1 MNGPS
6 AADAK
11 RADLA
16 ATAGALGVGVGL
28 GMAIGVQPGW
38 LATLAIVVGGVVHGW
53 GMLNRHRLE
62 AQAGLR
68 LPTWSRILYWTC
80 WIAMAGVGVIIALK
94 SLE

>member
-16 ATAGALGVGVGL
+16 ATAGALGGGVGL

-38 LATLAIVVGGVVHGW
+38 LAMLAIVVGGVVHGW
-53 GMLNRHRLE
+53 GMLNKHWLE
-62 AQAGLR
+62 ARSGLI
-68 LPTWSRILYWTC
+68 LPTWSKILYWAC
-80 WIAMAGVGVIIALK
+80 WIAMAGVGLIIALK
-94 SLE
+94 SLG